1 MKEQTLLSKT
11 NNVFWFLIFLFSPII
26 AVILSFKH
34 RHIKISKTIF
44 ILFCIFFG
52 FTFVFSTD
60 FNKGSDSA
68 RYAANL
74 VEMHQ
79 KDLSWQNFTG
89 IFYSGKDGEL
99 DILQPLLTYLI
110 ALFTEDARFIFAGFA
125 AVFGYFYAQNIWLLF
140 EYITEKLSKVHIL
153 FITIFIFLIPIW
165 NINGFRFWTAAQIF
179 LFGTLMF
186 LVKSKKSYLSVA
198 LLSALVHFSFLIP
211 LLVLFLYVFIGNK
224 TKFYFT
230 LFIISLFV
238 SSLNT
243 DFVKSRLDS
252 LPEVFQQKEVYL
264 NKGTRNFEIK
274 AINNTNWYIRYNNI
288 IINWICYGFLIALF
302 IVKTTLLKTNR
313 VLYGLFNFALFYFA
327 FANIIEAMPQG
338 VRFYPIGQ
346 VVLFFLLC
354 VLLNNDSLPK
364 IILLARN
371 AGLPFLVLIF
381 VVSIRRG
388 FEFIGPSTLIS
399 NPIIA
404 YWIDNGPPLINFIK

>member
-1 MKEQTLLSKT
+1 MKAQTLLSKT
-11 NNVFWFLIFLFSPII
+11 NNVYWFMIFLFSPVI
-26 AVILSFKH
+26 ALILAFKH
-34 RHIKISKTIF
+34 RYIKISKTIF

-52 FTFVFSTD
+52 FTFVFSTSTLD
-60 FNKGSDSA
+60 SSDSA
-68 RYAANL
+68 RYVSWL

-79 KDLSWQNFTG
+79 KELSWQNFLD
-89 IFYSGKDGEL
+89 IFYSGKDGKL
-99 DILQPLLTYLI
+99 DVLQPLLTYI
-110 ALFTEDARFIFAGFA
+110 VALFTKNARFLFAIFA
-125 AVFGYFYAQNIWLLF
+125 AVYGYFYAQNIWLLF
-140 EYITEKLSKVHIL
+140 ENITGKLSKVNIL
-153 FITIFIFLIPIW
+153 FIAVFILLIPIW

-211 LLVLFLYVFIGNK
+211 LLVLLLYMFIGNK

-238 SSLNT
+238 SGLNT

-264 NKGTRNFEIK
+264 NKGTRNYEIK
-274 AINNTNWYIRYNNI
+274 AINNTNWYIKYNNI
-288 IINWICYGFLIALF
+288 IINWVCYGFLVALF
-302 IVKTTLLKTNR
+302 MVKTTLLKTNSK
-313 VLYGLFNFALFYFA
+313 LYGLFNFVLFYFA

-338 VRFYPIGQ
+338 VRFYSIGQ
-346 VVLFFLLC
+346 VLLFFLLC
-354 VLLNNDSLPK
+354 ALLNSDSLPK

-371 AGLPFLVLIF
+371 AAVPFLVLIF
-381 VVSIRRG
+381 IVSIRRG
-388 FEFIGPSTLIS
+388 FEFIGPSTLMS

-404 YWIDNGPPLINFIK
+404 YWIDNGPPIINYIK